1 VRRRWIV
8 WLLVLAGWTVLAIF
22 FAVSSSLTYVITYQ
36 PPRWRLTLVMAL
48 TEWYAWAVLTPAVAW
63 LARRYPIRRGSVTSG
78 LIVHVP
84 AGLILAIVK
93 VALTRVLR
101 LPIVPSSEY
110 FQISNLSTHYI
121 MYWALVA
128 ASHALT
134 YYRAGREGEL
144 RASQLEARLA
154 GARLQLLKMQLH
166 PHFLFN
172 TLNTISE
179 LVHEDPSTADRMIA
193 SLSELLRESLDAGA
207 DDQVTLAKELELLD
221 RYVDIQRARFGDRLD
236 VRVDVEGEARAAL
249 VPILILQPLVENSI
263 RHGLAARV
271 RGERIQVR
279 AMRRDDRLILEVA
292 DDGIGLGADG
302 LAREGVGLGNARARL
317 QALYGSDQSVDVRNI
332 EGGGVLVRLTM
343 PWRSELAGVVVG

>member
-1 VRRRWIV
+1 
-8 WLLVLAGWTVLAIF
+8 
-22 FAVSSSLTYVITYQ
+22 
-36 PPRWRLTLVMAL
+36 MAL
-48 TEWYAWAVLTPAVAW
+48 TEWYAWAVLTPLVAW
-63 LARRYPIRRGSVTSG
+63 LARRYPIRRGLVTKA

-84 AGLILAIVK
+84 AGLVLAIVK

-101 LPIVPSSEY
+101 LPIVPSAEY
-110 FQISNLSTHYI
+110 FQISDLSTHYI

-128 ASHALT
+128 AVHALT

-154 GARLQLLKMQLH
+154 DARLQLLKMQLH

-172 TLNTISE
+172 TLNAISE
-179 LVHEDPSTADRMIA
+179 LVHEDPATADRMIA

-207 DDQVTLAKELELLD
+207 DDQVTLARELQLLD

-236 VRVDVEGEARAAL
+236 VRVEVEQEARAAL

-271 RGERIQVR
+271 RAEHVQIR
-279 AMRRDDRLILEVA
+279 AVRRDDRLILEVA
-292 DDGIGLGADG
+292 DDGIGLGPDG
-302 LAREGVGLGNARARL
+302 AAREGIGLGNARARL
-317 QALYGSDQSVDVRNI
+317 QALYGPDQSVDVLDVG
-332 EGGGVLVRLTM
+332 GGGVLVRLTM
-343 PWRSELAGVVVG
+343 PWRSEDAGAVAG

>member
-1 VRRRWIV
+1 MRRRWIV

-22 FAVSSSLTYVITYQ
+22 FAVSSSLTDVIAYQ

-48 TEWYAWAVLTPAVAW
+48 TEWYAWALLTPVVAW
-63 LARRYPIRRGSVTSG
+63 LAQRYPLRRGVVARSLV
-78 LIVHVP
+78 VHVP
-84 AGLILAIVK
+84 AGLVLAIVK
-93 VALTRVLR
+93 VALTRVMR

-110 FQISNLSTHYI
+110 FQINLTTHYI

-128 ASHALT
+128 AVHALT
-134 YYRAGREGEL
+134 YYRTGREGEL

-154 GARLQLLKMQLH
+154 DARLQLLKMQLH

-179 LVHEDPSTADRMIA
+179 LVHEDSATAARMIA

-221 RYVDIQRARFGDRLD
+221 RYIDIQRARFGDRLD
-236 VRVDVEGEARAAL
+236 VRVDVEDDARGAL
-249 VPILILQPLVENSI
+249 VPILILQPIVENSI

-271 RGERIQVR
+271 RAETIHVR
-279 AMRRDDRLILEVA
+279 AMRFDDRLILEVA
-292 DDGIGLGADG
+292 DDGIGLGPDG
-302 LAREGVGLGNARARL
+302 AVREGVGLGNARARL
-317 QALYGSDQSVDVRNI
+317 EALYGPDQSIDVSSV
-332 EGGGVLVRLTM
+332 EGGGVLVRLAL
-343 PWRSELAGVVVG
+343 PWRSDRVGAMAG

>member
-1 VRRRWIV
+1 MRRRWIV
-8 WLLVLAGWTVLAIF
+8 WLLVLAGWTVLAIS

-48 TEWYAWAVLTPAVAW
+48 TEWYAWALLTPLVAW
-63 LARRYPIRRGSVTSG
+63 LAQRYPIRRGGVTRG
-78 LIVHVP
+78 LVVHVP
-84 AGLILAIVK
+84 AGLALAIVK
-93 VALTRVLR
+93 VALTRLMR

-110 FQISNLSTHYI
+110 FQINLTTHYI
-121 MYWALVA
+121 VYWALVA
-128 ASHALT
+128 AVHALT

-154 GARLQLLKMQLH
+154 DARLQLLKMQLH

-172 TLNTISE
+172 TLNAISE
-179 LVHEDPSTADRMIA
+179 LVHEDPATADRMIA

-236 VRVDVEGEARAAL
+236 VRVDVERETRAAL

-271 RGERIQVR
+271 RAERIQVR
-279 AMRRDDRLILEVA
+279 AMRRDERLILEVT
-292 DDGIGLGADG
+292 DDGIGLGAAG
-302 LAREGVGLGNARARL
+302 AAREGVGLGNSRARL
-317 QALYGSDQSVDVRNI
+317 QALYGPDQSIDVSNV
-332 EGGGVLVRLTM
+332 EGGGVLVRLAM
-343 PWRSELAGVVVG
+343 PWRSDHSGVVTG